1 MKPFKNYTIERCKI
15 RAAIYFWEDDSI
27 KFVEME
33 SLKEYFAVNYFAT
46 RLIVLLLPISFS
58 QRSFGQEPNPPS
70 NNHLKHFTPVFL
82 LNITP
87 KNGGKT
93 YTLFNKTRVILTT
106 ANGAEVKGRVRGVGR
121 DSISIDYKSF
131 AVKDIS
137 ELRFNPGSALGL
149 AAAIATTAGLV
160 AIAVSVDGGKDGV
173 RSSTENTILFGGIGL
188 TVVGA
193 AVLIP
198 TYFIKKRFSSSEYNF
213 TAVMIG
219 GY

>member
-1 MKPFKNYTIERCKI
+1 VCKI
-15 RAAIYFWEDDSI
+15 RAVICFWEVDSI
-27 KFVEME
+27 KFVGME
-33 SLKEYFAVNYFAT
+33 YPKKYFQVRYFAMPLAM
-46 RLIVLLLPISFS
+46 LIFPVLFS
-58 QRSFGQEPNPPS
+58 QSCFAQDPNPPPNS
-70 NNHLKHFTPVFL
+70 NLKHFTPVFL

-87 KNGGKT
+87 KSGGKT
-93 YTLFNKTRVILTT
+93 YTLFSKTRVTM
-106 ANGAEVKGRVRGVGR
+106 AMENGTEVSGRVRGVGR

-137 ELRFNPGSALGL
+137 ELRFNPGSALGV

-173 RSSTENTILFGGIGL
+173 RSSTENTIFFGGIGL
-188 TVVGA
+188 TVIGA

-198 TYFIKKRFSSSEYNF
+198 TYFIKKRFSRSEYDF